1 MPIQKPTT
9 KVLPKLVAITPYELY
24 LRQVEG
30 AYNNIR
36 AQNSGID
43 YIPPQFGGLFGQR
56 KTLENE
62 IILEI
67 IDFDIK

>member
-9 KVLPKLVAITPYELY
+9 KVLPKLVSITPYELY
-24 LRQVEG
+24 IRQVSG
-30 AYNNIR
+30 TYDNLR
-36 AQNSGID
+36 AQNAGID

-56 KTLENE
+56 KTLEDE
-62 IILEI
+62 IVLEI